1 MKEDKVVNQPSVDD
15 AQALLGVAVAGDPD
29 LESALSSLVTQANR
43 KSKRK
48 GTKFENQVS
57 EFLDHK
63 VEISESRLG
72 RSQAKKHH
80 ERCSFADGK
89 TLREC
94 AESTFY
100 NWDDLKY
107 DFVTMGY
114 LKIVDGPVLSHHH
127 EKD

>member
-1 MKEDKVVNQPSVDD
+1 MKEDKVVNQPNVDD

-72 RSQAKKHH
+72 KSQAKKHH

>member
-1 MKEDKVVNQPSVDD
+1 MKEDKVVNQPSVED

-48 GTKFENQVS
+48 GSAFQHQVS

-72 RSQAKKHH
+72 KSQAKKHH

>member
-72 RSQAKKHH
+72 KSQAKKHH

-127 EKD
+127 EED

>member
-48 GTKFENQVS
+48 GSAFEQQVS

-63 VEISESRLG
+63 VEISEWRL
-72 RSQAKKHH
+72 AKAQKGQHN
-80 ERCSFADGK
+80 ERMNFADGK

-94 AESTFY
+94 AESAFFS
-100 NWDDLKY
+100 WADLQY
-107 DFVTMGY
+107 DLVTMGY

-127 EKD
+127 EED

>member
-48 GTKFENQVS
+48 GSAFEQQVS

-63 VEISESRLG
+63 IEISESRLAK
-72 RSQAKKHH
+72 SQAKKHH

-94 AESTFY
+94 AESTFFS
-100 NWDDLKY
+100 WADLSY
-107 DFVTMGY
+107 DLVTMGY

>member
-1 MKEDKVVNQPSVDD
+1 MKEDKVVNQPSVED

-72 RSQAKKHH
+72 KSQAKKHH

>member
-1 MKEDKVVNQPSVDD
+1 MKEDKVVNQPNVDD
-15 AQALLGVAVAGDPD
+15 AQSLLGVAVAGDPD

-72 RSQAKKHH
+72 KSQAKKHH

>member
-1 MKEDKVVNQPSVDD
+1 MKEDKVVNQPSVED
-15 AQALLGVAVAGDPD
+15 AQSLLGVAVAGDPD

-72 RSQAKKHH
+72 KSQAKKHH